1 MYKRNCPSQRVLNRR
16 VKVMKMFEKLLNSRY
31 LSSWIVLLVD
41 LVMVAISSV
50 ISIYAVRFFSGGVA
64 VTMVDAIWMFAGS
77 VVINLIFFLLFR
89 TYRHVVRHLSLK
101 GLLSLGVAMF
111 SKAVVF
117 YVLLKVVPSLHLG
130 IKSIILGVSLDF
142 LISMVALVSAR
153 VMALVVYDWVVA
165 HGKDKR
171 RRVLIYGTSDKSVAL
186 TTRLYKS
193 THYRVV
199 GFLTYKGLKGYKI
212 SEYKTYYFDNEEDVD
227 KVLEMT
233 SADAILFATDD
244 DVHTERDRLI
254 KYSSERK
261 DKAVTI
267 LVAPQVDEFDG
278 ESFGKIKMRN
288 IRIEDLLGREEIE
301 ISLEEVY
308 NNFHNK
314 SVMVTGGAGSI
325 GSEICR
331 QMADLGVKR
340 LIVFDM
346 AETPLH
352 EVRLELEKKY
362 PHLDL
367 VPFIGD
373 VRSAKRLQ
381 VAFDRFAPEIVFHAA
396 AYKHVPLMEENPC
409 EAVLSNVLGS
419 KNVADL
425 CVRNGIEKMVMIST
439 DKAVNPTNVMGC
451 SKRLAEIYCQSLGL
465 AIEKGNVEGKTKF
478 VTTRFGNVLG
488 SNGSVIP
495 HFRRQIEQGGPVTVT
510 HPQIN
515 RFFMT
520 IPEACRL
527 VMEAATMSN
536 GNEIFVF
543 EMGEPVKIVD
553 LAEKMIKLAGYVPGR
568 DIEIKFTGLR
578 PGEKLY
584 EEVLSNDENTIP
596 TDHRKIKIAKV
607 REYDY
612 EVVDGEYNQLVEVA
626 KMGDVMDA
634 VRRMKQIVPEFKS
647 NNSKFEELDKELED
661 ALKSEKIA

>member
-1 MYKRNCPSQRVLNRR
+1 
-16 VKVMKMFEKLLNSRY
+16 MKLFNNLLNSRY
-31 LSSWIVLLVD
+31 LSAWVVLLVD
-41 LVMVAISSV
+41 LLMVAMSSA
-50 ISIYAVRFFSGGVA
+50 ISIYAVRFFSGGDV
-64 VTMVDAIWMFAGS
+64 VTMVDSIWMFVGS
-77 VVINLIFFLLFR
+77 VAINSICFLLFR
-89 TYRHVVRHLSLK
+89 TYRHVVRHLSLR
-101 GLLSLGVAMF
+101 GLMSLGGAMF
-111 SKAVVF
+111 TKAVVF
-117 YVLLKVVPSLHLG
+117 YVLLNIIPTLQLST
-130 IKSIILGVSLDF
+130 KSIILGVSLDF
-142 LISMVALVSAR
+142 LVSMVALVAAR
-153 VMALVVYDWVVA
+153 VFALVVYDWVVA

-171 RRVLIYGTSDKSVAL
+171 RRVLIYGTGDKSVAL

-193 THYRVV
+193 THYKVV

-301 ISLEEVY
+301 ISREEVY

-340 LIVFDM
+340 LIVFDI

-352 EVRLELEKKY
+352 EIRMELESKY
-362 PHLDL
+362 PNLDL

-381 VAFDRFAPEIVFHAA
+381 VAFNRYSPEIVFHAA

-409 EAVLSNVLGS
+409 EAVLSNVFGS

-425 CVRNGIEKMVMIST
+425 CVSNGIEKMVMVST

-465 AIEKGNVEGKTKF
+465 AIEMGNLKGNTKF

-510 HPQIN
+510 HPKIN

-553 LAEKMIKLAGYVPGR
+553 LAEKMIKLAGYIPGK

-584 EEVLSNDENTIP
+584 EEVLSNEENTIP

-607 REYDY
+607 REYDFD
-612 EVVDGEYNQLVEVA
+612 VVDGKFNELVDVA
-626 KMGDVMDA
+626 KTGDVIDT
-634 VRRMKQIVPEFKS
+634 VRKMKQIVPEFKS
-647 NNSKFEELDKELED
+647 NNSRFEELDREIED
-661 ALKSEKIA
+661 AQTAEIA

>member
-1 MYKRNCPSQRVLNRR
+1 
-16 VKVMKMFEKLLNSRY
+16 MKLFNKLLNSRY
-31 LSSWIVLLVD
+31 LSAWVVLLAD
-41 LVMVAISSV
+41 LLMVAMSSV
-50 ISIYAVRFFSGGVA
+50 ISIYAVRFFSGGDV
-64 VTMVDAIWMFAGS
+64 VTMVDSIWMFVGS
-77 VVINLIFFLLFR
+77 VAINSICFLLFR
-89 TYRHVVRHLSLK
+89 TYRHVVRHLSLR
-101 GLLSLGVAMF
+101 GLMSLGGAMF
-111 SKAVVF
+111 TKAVVF
-117 YVLLKVVPSLHLG
+117 YVLLNIIPTLQLST
-130 IKSIILGVSLDF
+130 KSIILGVSLDF
-142 LISMVALVSAR
+142 LVSMVALVAAR
-153 VMALVVYDWVVA
+153 VFALVVYDWVVA

-193 THYRVV
+193 THYKVV

-212 SEYKTYYFDNEEDVD
+212 SEYRTYYFHNEEDVD
-227 KVLEMT
+227 KVLDMT

-244 DVHTERDRLI
+244 DVKTERDRLI

-301 ISLEEVY
+301 ISREEVY

-340 LIVFDM
+340 LIVFDI

-352 EVRLELEKKY
+352 EIRMELESKY
-362 PHLDL
+362 PNLDL

-381 VAFDRFAPEIVFHAA
+381 VAFNRYRPEIVFHAA

-409 EAVLSNVLGS
+409 EAVLSNVFGS

-425 CVRNGIEKMVMIST
+425 CVSNGIEKMVMVST

-465 AIEKGNVEGKTKF
+465 AIEKGDVKGNTKF

-510 HPQIN
+510 HPKIN

-553 LAEKMIKLAGYVPGR
+553 LAEKMIKLAGYVPGK

-584 EEVLSNDENTIP
+584 EEVLSNEENTIP

-607 REYDY
+607 REYDFD
-612 EVVDGEYNQLVEVA
+612 VVDGKFNELVDVA
-626 KMGDVMDA
+626 KSGDVIDS
-634 VRRMKQIVPEFKS
+634 VRKMKQIVPEFKS
-647 NNSKFEELDKELED
+647 NNSRFEELDKEIEE
-661 ALKSEKIA
+661 AQKAEIA

>member
-1 MYKRNCPSQRVLNRR
+1 
-16 VKVMKMFEKLLNSRY
+16 MKLFNKLLNSRY
-31 LSSWIVLLVD
+31 LSAWVVLLAD
-41 LVMVAISSV
+41 LLMVAMSSA
-50 ISIYAVRFFSGGVA
+50 ISIYAVRFFSGGDV
-64 VTMVDAIWMFAGS
+64 VTMVDSIWMFVGS
-77 VVINLIFFLLFR
+77 VAINSICFLLFR
-89 TYRHVVRHLSLK
+89 TYRHVVRHLSLR
-101 GLLSLGVAMF
+101 GLMSLGGAMF
-111 SKAVVF
+111 TKAVVF
-117 YVLLKVVPSLHLG
+117 YVLLNIIPTLQLST
-130 IKSIILGVSLDF
+130 KSIILGVSLDF
-142 LISMVALVSAR
+142 LVSMVALVAAR
-153 VMALVVYDWVVA
+153 VFALVVYDWVVA

-193 THYRVV
+193 THYKVV

-227 KVLEMT
+227 KVLDMT

-244 DVHTERDRLI
+244 DVKTERDRLI

-301 ISLEEVY
+301 ISREEVY

-340 LIVFDM
+340 LIVFDI

-352 EVRLELEKKY
+352 EIRMELESKY
-362 PHLDL
+362 PNLDL

-381 VAFDRFAPEIVFHAA
+381 VAFNRYSPEIVFHAA

-409 EAVLSNVLGS
+409 EAVLSNVFGS

-425 CVRNGIEKMVMIST
+425 CVSNGIEKMVMVST

-465 AIEKGNVEGKTKF
+465 AIEMGNLKGNTKF

-510 HPQIN
+510 HPKIN

-553 LAEKMIKLAGYVPGR
+553 LAEKMIKLAGYVPGK

-584 EEVLSNDENTIP
+584 EEVLSNEENTIP

-607 REYDY
+607 REYDFD
-612 EVVDGEYNQLVEVA
+612 VVDGKFNELVDVA
-626 KMGDVMDA
+626 KSGDVIDS
-634 VRRMKQIVPEFKS
+634 VRKMKQIVPEFKS
-647 NNSKFEELDKELED
+647 NNSRFEELDKEIEE
-661 ALKSEKIA
+661 AQKAEIA

>member
-1 MYKRNCPSQRVLNRR
+1 
-16 VKVMKMFEKLLNSRY
+16 MKLFNNLLNSRY
-31 LSSWIVLLVD
+31 LSAWVVLLVD
-41 LVMVAISSV
+41 LLMVAMSSA
-50 ISIYAVRFFSGGVA
+50 ISIYAVRFFSGGDV
-64 VTMVDAIWMFAGS
+64 VTMVDSIWMFVGS
-77 VVINLIFFLLFR
+77 VAINSICFLLFR
-89 TYRHVVRHLSLK
+89 TYRHVVRHLSLR
-101 GLLSLGVAMF
+101 GLMSLGGAMF
-111 SKAVVF
+111 TKAVVF
-117 YVLLKVVPSLHLG
+117 YVLLNIIPTLQLST
-130 IKSIILGVSLDF
+130 KSIILGVSLDF
-142 LISMVALVSAR
+142 LVSMVALVAAR
-153 VMALVVYDWVVA
+153 VFALVVYDWVVA

-171 RRVLIYGTSDKSVAL
+171 RRVLIYGTGDKSVAL

-193 THYRVV
+193 THYKVV

-212 SEYKTYYFDNEEDVD
+212 SEYRTYYFHNEEDVD

-301 ISLEEVY
+301 ISREEVY

-340 LIVFDM
+340 LIVFDI

-352 EVRLELEKKY
+352 EIRMELESKY
-362 PHLDL
+362 PNLDL

-381 VAFDRFAPEIVFHAA
+381 VAFNRYSPEIVFHAA

-409 EAVLSNVLGS
+409 EAVLSNVFGS

-425 CVRNGIEKMVMIST
+425 CVSNGIEKMVMVST

-465 AIEKGNVEGKTKF
+465 AIEQGNIEGKTKF

-510 HPQIN
+510 HPKIN

-543 EMGEPVKIVD
+543 EMGKPVKIVD
-553 LAEKMIKLAGYVPGR
+553 LAEKMIKLAGYIPGK

-584 EEVLSNDENTIP
+584 EEVLSNEENTIP

-607 REYDY
+607 REYDFD
-612 EVVDGEYNQLVEVA
+612 VVDGKFNELVDVA
-626 KMGDVMDA
+626 KTGDVIDT
-634 VRRMKQIVPEFKS
+634 VRKMKQIVPEFKS
-647 NNSKFEELDKELED
+647 QHSRYEVLDK
-661 ALKSEKIA
+661 